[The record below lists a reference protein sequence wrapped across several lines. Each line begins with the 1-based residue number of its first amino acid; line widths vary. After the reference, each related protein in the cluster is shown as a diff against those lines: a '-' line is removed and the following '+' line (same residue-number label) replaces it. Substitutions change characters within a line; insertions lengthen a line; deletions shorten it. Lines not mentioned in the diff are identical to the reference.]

1 MTAAGWATRGRKI
14 HQVDPQTGAIPR
26 TIESN
31 RIVIGITFRAVIR
44 AVVAADPYDG
54 LCPCCGA
61 AAILAEDGRVAD
73 GAEYDHL
80 FHRGLNKPE
89 HAWRL

>member
-1 MTAAGWATRGRKI
+1 LTAAGWATRGRKI

-44 AVVAADPYDG
+44 AVVAADPYEAQRQH
-54 LCPCCGA
+54 PCGN
-61 AAILAEDGRVAD
+61 LR
-73 GAEYDHL
+73 
-80 FHRGLNKPE
+80 
-89 HAWRL
+89 